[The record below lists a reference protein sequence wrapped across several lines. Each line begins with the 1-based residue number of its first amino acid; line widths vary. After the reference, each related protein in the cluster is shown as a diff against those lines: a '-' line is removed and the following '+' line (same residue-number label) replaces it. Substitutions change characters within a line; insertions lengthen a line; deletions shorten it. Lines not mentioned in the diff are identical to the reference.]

1 MTRIAPPNYIEGYL
15 KLASNIYQKHK
26 SEGKNSP
33 LHNLEDANW
42 ILEGD
47 NIVRCKEKHE
57 EAEALKLKM
66 EQAYQERNRLL
77 PSVKNIVKNR
87 RNLLKAIYCNSE
99 KRMGDWGFT
108 VTQSGSKKAKS
119 AIEV

>member
-1 MTRIAPPNYIEGYL
+1 MTRIAAPNYIEGYL

-42 ILEGD
+42 TTEAE
-47 NIVRCKEKHE
+47 NITRCLQKHE

-77 PSVKNIVKNR
+77 PSVKKVVKNS
-87 RNLLKAIYCNSE
+87 RNLLLWQCAFG
-99 KRMGDWGFT
+99 KRNDNRNLWIRF
-108 VTQSGSKKAKS
+108 
-119 AIEV
+119 